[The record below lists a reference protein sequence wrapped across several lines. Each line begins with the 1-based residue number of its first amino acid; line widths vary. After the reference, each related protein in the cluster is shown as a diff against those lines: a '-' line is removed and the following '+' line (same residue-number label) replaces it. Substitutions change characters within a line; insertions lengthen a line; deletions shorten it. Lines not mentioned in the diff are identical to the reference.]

1 MTSTPAGTT
10 RARKTTKGKGLVVKR
25 RFSTEGIHP
34 YDEVKW
40 VRKDVVQTDW
50 RTGTINFEQR
60 QVEFPAFWSDNA
72 VTITTTKYFRGKE
85 GSEGR
90 ESSLRQLIDR
100 IVDTYVAAGVENK
113 YFASKKDADIFSDEL
128 KWLLLNQHFAFNSP
142 VWFNVGT
149 KSVPQVSA
157 CFILAVDDT
166 MDGILNWY
174 KEEGL
179 IFKGGSGA
187 GLNLSNIRSS
197 KEFLSS
203 GGNASGPVSFMRGA
217 DASAGTIK
225 SGGSTR
231 RAAKMIVLDVDHP
244 DIEEFVETKVRE
256 EDKIRALRDAGFDMD
271 LGGKDIVS
279 VQYQNANNSVRVDD
293 AFMRAV
299 QNKDTYPLIARSD
312 GSVIEEVD
320 AAELFTKIAAA
331 AWACA
336 DPGIQYKDTINSW
349 HTNPET
355 GPITASNPCFPADV
369 RVATDTGLVRI
380 GDLVRNALEG
390 EEVRVQTSTLGYT
403 PEEKETVS
411 YTKPA
416 QYMVTGTNPVVKLTF
431 SDGSTLKCTPNHRI
445 ATTAGWV
452 EAKNLTQQHKLPAR
466 AVRLDRSM
474 ASYAF
479 SDRVIESSETSEVL
493 RGTQPSRWNTHLPE
507 KWSEELGHYLGWLT
521 GDGCTTAGNIAT
533 IYGNPED
540 KIIEKEHQKFLE
552 NILDRVPKISISANG
567 TSQLRVGRKQFKAF
581 LNALGVKQVTA
592 NYKTIPEA
600 IFTAP
605 EDVVCAYLR
614 GLFDADGTVVSQKS
628 KGTHYV
634 GLSSSSLSLLQNA
647 QELLYSLGILSRIYV
662 RDTNKESGKF
672 HYTTTSGE
680 KRVYTGKATHDL
692 RITGKDLITFNALVN
707 FKLPNKS
714 KKLKDIVTSVNF
726 YDSERT
732 VNMVTREDEGYELT
746 FNIQEPLNHT
756 YVVGGN
762 KVVANCSEYLSLDNS
777 SCNLASINLLKF
789 YNEETGFDVEAYTNA
804 VETII
809 TAMDISICFGHFPTE
824 KITKTTHDYRQLGIG
839 YSNLGALLMTVGMP
853 YDSEE
858 GRMFAGGITSL
869 MSAAAWRRSSELA
882 NIVGPYN
889 GYKQNKTA
897 HTNVIERHVQENA
910 HAQTTSKTSQ
920 GAYIYN
926 AAAAEWNKA
935 LTLGKKHGWRNAQ
948 TSLLAPTGTISFLM
962 DCDTTGIE
970 PDFSLVKHKKLV
982 GGGSMKIVN
991 QGVERALRNLG
1002 YNEHIIETAIE
1013 HVAQTGV
1020 IIGAPFIKEEHY
1032 DVFDC
1037 AVGERAISP
1046 DGHIHMMAAAQPF
1059 LSGSISKCVTGET
1072 LLFSADGLIRISSL
1086 YENEKPDNFRPLTM
1100 EVASQEGFQKTDAF
1114 YYGGLRNI
1122 KKLTT
1127 RSGHTI
1133 KGTPNHKVL
1142 VGNKDGLVWKTLAE
1156 IKPGDYVTHKYGTNI
1171 WSQTQASLRG
1181 FTPSAS
1187 YGNQKT
1193 VTIPTEM
1200 TEELALLLGAY
1211 ASEGHVTRS
1220 TWTVVITNS
1229 CEEVLEKVVSAWKN
1243 VFGVD
1248 AKITRDKDKCPGV
1261 IVHSKTIVEFLKY
1274 LNCGSVAANKRIPD
1288 AVLTSPKNVILEYLK
1303 GLALDAYT
1311 ADVGTSIK
1319 WAILLDS
1326 KELLNDLQAVLTNL
1340 GIVHS
1345 RVSKYSKEYDK
1356 YFDEVYTTG
1365 ENAAKMIKL
1374 VPFMENYKKEKADKR
1389 AKRTFG
1395 GSTSSIVPGLRS
1407 KELYDLLPYG
1417 TKDEKGVLIRT
1428 KFSYLNDPRTLH
1440 ASRETLEKLADVPQ
1454 MELPDWLNQVLK
1466 ENLHFS
1472 PVESIEDAGKELV
1485 YDISVPDSHAFVANG
1500 IVNHNTVNIPEES
1513 TIEDIERIYMEGWK
1527 LGLKAIAVY
1536 RDNCKV
1542 GQPLSTKE
1550 AKQNDIG
1557 ETNVVPIRRR
1567 LPQTRNSKTTK
1578 FVIGGIEGYLTTG
1591 EYDDGTLGEIFI
1603 RVSKQGSTLS
1613 GMMDGLA
1620 MAVSVGLQYGVPL
1633 ETFVAKYIN
1642 SSFDPAGMTTD
1653 VDIRIAKSL
1662 LDYMFRR
1669 LAIEYLPIEIRQG
1682 YGIYTIEERTDAVEN
1697 GYNDT
1702 PPPAIVETK
1711 PSVTSHEL
1719 DVPMCQT
1726 CGTSTY
1732 MQRSG
1737 SCYACTSCGN
1747 TTGCS

>member
-10 RARKTTKGKGLVVKR
+10 RARKTTKGKGLVMKR

-149 KSVPQVSA
+149 KSPQQVSA
-157 CFILAVDDT
+157 CQPYDALVSTPNGPVPIGKLVEDNAVGTEVLSAKGVTKIVAVKNNGIKKVIRIHTKAGHQLDVTEDHLVWRSATANSGRFVPAGSLKPNDKVEWHRYVNETTNLTDLDKEITSLDVAGAALAGWLQSDGFVGKYATGTNKSLTIETITINDAELKWVTTALDTVFPDCHRKERSVVTKDTSLDLRRTRLYGAPLKEFVDSWNLLPRGLDMEIPERLFTSPLNVVTAYLRSIFQAEGFVSARVASTMVEVDMVSEKLIRGMQTLLTRYGIFSRVGFKEDKRDTRHGCYTLCIQNKGDRERFAQYIGFIDPIKTEKLNNSLNMNGKAAGEIKRLEIKKIESLNAVPVYDIQTESSEYLSNGLRVHNCFILAVDDT
-166 MDGILNWY
+166 MDAILNWY

-293 AFMRAV
+293 TFMRAV

-355 GPITASNPCFPADV
+355 GPITASNPC
-369 RVATDTGLVRI
+369 
-380 GDLVRNALEG
+380 
-390 EEVRVQTSTLGYT
+390 
-403 PEEKETVS
+403 
-411 YTKPA
+411 
-416 QYMVTGTNPVVKLTF
+416 
-431 SDGSTLKCTPNHRI
+431 
-445 ATTAGWV
+445 
-452 EAKNLTQQHKLPAR
+452 
-466 AVRLDRSM
+466 
-474 ASYAF
+474 
-479 SDRVIESSETSEVL
+479 
-493 RGTQPSRWNTHLPE
+493 
-507 KWSEELGHYLGWLT
+507 
-521 GDGCTTAGNIAT
+521 
-533 IYGNPED
+533 
-540 KIIEKEHQKFLE
+540 
-552 NILDRVPKISISANG
+552 
-567 TSQLRVGRKQFKAF
+567 
-581 LNALGVKQVTA
+581 
-592 NYKTIPEA
+592 
-600 IFTAP
+600 
-605 EDVVCAYLR
+605 
-614 GLFDADGTVVSQKS
+614 
-628 KGTHYV
+628 
-634 GLSSSSLSLLQNA
+634 
-647 QELLYSLGILSRIYV
+647 
-662 RDTNKESGKF
+662 
-672 HYTTTSGE
+672 
-680 KRVYTGKATHDL
+680 
-692 RITGKDLITFNALVN
+692 
-707 FKLPNKS
+707 
-714 KKLKDIVTSVNF
+714 
-726 YDSERT
+726 
-732 VNMVTREDEGYELT
+732 
-746 FNIQEPLNHT
+746 
-756 YVVGGN
+756 
-762 KVVANCSEYLSLDNS
+762 SEYLSLDNS

-789 YNEETGFDVEAYTNA
+789 YNEETGFDVEAYTSA

-926 AAAAEWNKA
+926 AAATEWNKA

-1669 LAIEYLPIEIRQG
+1669 LAIEYLTTEIRQG
-1682 YGIYTIEERTDAVEN
+1682 YGIYTIEERTESVEN

-1702 PPPAIVETK
+1702 PRPAIVETK